1 METVFVGP
9 APRIAL
15 SVHGNGPLLLFL
27 HGIGGNRHH
36 WREQLPIFASRFKA
50 VAWDARGYGESD
62 DYEGSLKF
70 EDFTSDVL
78 RVLDH
83 FKQHKAHLVGLS
95 MGGRIA
101 RNFALRHPER
111 VAKLVLANTTPGFD
125 ALTADEVKKF
135 VAERKNRSPESMK
148 ALISAHARPGA
159 YGDLLASFKALRQ
172 PSYLK
177 TLEASVTQ
185 DRAAPIEKI
194 RAPTLVVTSDED
206 KVYPP
211 SIARAMVKRIPGAR
225 LAVISGAGHLSNL
238 EQPGQ
243 FNEVVLRFLSAQE
256 KQPWHNKESR
266 SSRALA
272 AASANPRR
280 SRS

>member
-1 METVFVGP
+1 
-9 APRIAL
+9 
-15 SVHGNGPLLLFL
+15 VHGSGPLVVFL

-36 WREQLPIFASRFKA
+36 WRHQLPVFATRFKA
-50 VAWDARGYGESD
+50 AAWDARGYGDSD
-62 DYEGSLKF
+62 DYAGAL
-70 EDFTSDVL
+70 DFASFTQDLL

-83 FKQHKAHLVGLS
+83 FKAAKAHLVGLS

-111 VAKLVLANTTPGFD
+111 VARLVLANTTPGFD
-125 ALTADEVKKF
+125 ALTPEQVRKF
-135 VAERKNRSPESMK
+135 VEERRARSPETIK
-148 ALISAHARPGA
+148 ALISRHARAGA
-159 YGDLLASFKALRQ
+159 YEELLESFKALRQ

-185 DRAAPIEKI
+185 DRAAAIERI

-211 SIARAMVKRIPGAR
+211 SIARNMAKRIPGAR

-243 FNEVVLRFLSAQE
+243 FNQVVLRFLSEQE
-256 KQPWHNKESR
+256 MPWHRKESR

-272 AASANPRR
+272 AGSASPRR

>member
-15 SVHGNGPLLLFL
+15 TVHGNGPLVLFL

-36 WREQLPIFASRFKA
+36 WREQLPIFATRFKA

-70 EDFTSDVL
+70 EDFSSDVL

-83 FKQHKAHLVGLS
+83 LKQQKAHLVGLS

-101 RNFALRHPER
+101 RNFALRHPDR

-125 ALTADEVKKF
+125 ALTPDEVSKF

-148 ALISAHARPGA
+148 ALISRHARPGA
-159 YGDLLASFKALRQ
+159 YEDLLESFKALRQ

-177 TLEASVTQ
+177 TLEASVSQ
-185 DRAAPIEKI
+185 DRAAPIERI
-194 RAPTLVVTSDED
+194 RAPTLVITSDED

-211 SIARAMVKRIPGAR
+211 SIARGMVKRIPGAR

-243 FNEVVLRFLSAQE
+243 FNEVVLRFLSQE
-256 KQPWHNKESR
+256 HQAWHKKESR

-272 AASANPRR
+272 AGSVNRR
-280 SRS
+280 R